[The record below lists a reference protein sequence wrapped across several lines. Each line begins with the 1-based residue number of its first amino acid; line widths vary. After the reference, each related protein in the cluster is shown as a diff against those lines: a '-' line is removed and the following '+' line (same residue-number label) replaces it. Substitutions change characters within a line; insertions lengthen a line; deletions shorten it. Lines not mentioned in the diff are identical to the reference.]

1 MSTYAAEGEWV
12 YPSLVHCHLLL
23 AAANDNVQALA
34 LLACQGLG
42 HTLTTEN
49 VPILWEIDVSIANP
63 DAPKTSFA
71 VMSSTPDGRRFLN
84 FAAALIAFVE
94 NEDGAKALALLMAAS
109 VSVPGQRV
117 PSSEHLETIL
127 EALVKYLP
135 LERNEDLASQYS
147 AAARHHSDPEAVD
160 LASWIQ
166 DWVARNQNTHE
177 IAQEDILALRRQIKA
192 FLDWCPRPEGKSLND
207 SECRGGSG
215 VS

>member
-1 MSTYAAEGEWV
+1 MSTYAAEGQWA
-12 YPSLVHCHLLL
+12 YPSLIHGHLLY

-49 VPILWEIDVSIANP
+49 VPILWEIDVAIANS
-63 DAPKTSFA
+63 DALKTSFA
-71 VMSSTPDGRRFLN
+71 VMSSTPDGCRFLS
-84 FAAALIAFVE
+84 FAAALIAFVK

-109 VSVPGQRV
+109 VSDPEQRV
-117 PSSEHLETIL
+117 PSSADLTTIL

-135 LERNEDLASQYS
+135 QERNKDLASQYS

-160 LASWIQ
+160 LASWIKG
-166 DWVARNQNTHE
+166 WVVRNHNNTH
-177 IAQEDILALRRQIKA
+177 DISAFRRQIKA
-192 FLDWCPRPEGKSLND
+192 FLDWCQRPEGKSLND
-207 SECRGGSG
+207 SECKGGSG